1 MVCQKE
7 KIMKN
12 VFVCVLVG
20 AAALVLSILDVQ
32 VCSAEITVVTIG
44 TGGITDVYYLTGG
57 AISKIVNKKSKQYY
71 LRVTVQP
78 TGGSVSNVN
87 AVMAGDLE
95 FGLVRSD
102 RQYQAWNGI
111 RGWEAKRPQKRLRA
125 ICSFFPE
132 TITLTASEDSGIR
145 KFMDLRGKHVSLG
158 DIGSGYRSHAIEA
171 LRACGIDRDK
181 DLQAERLNA
190 DKSAQFL
197 QDGRIDAFFDI
208 VTHPDDYIKE
218 ATGGTQKVHFVPITG
233 DCIDTLIARWPFYVK
248 ASIPVEFYPTVKNSE
263 DVLTFALKATLVT
276 SANTPDDIVYVIAK
290 EIFDNLEEF
299 KNQHPAFDAL
309 TKENMLEASTAPIH
323 PGAMRY
329 YKEVGLK

>member
-1 MVCQKE
+1 MR
-7 KIMKN
+7 N
-12 VFVCVLVG
+12 VLLCVLVG
-20 AAALVLSILDVQ
+20 AAALAFAFLHVQ
-32 VCSAEITVVTIG
+32 VCSAETTTVTIG

-71 LRVTVQP
+71 LRVTVES
-78 TGGSVSNVN
+78 TGGSVFNVN

-111 RGWEAKRPQKRLRA
+111 QDWEARGPQKKLRA
-125 ICSFFPE
+125 VCSFFPE
-132 TITLTASEDSGIR
+132 TIILVASEDSGIWE
-145 KFMDLRGKHVSLG
+145 FMDLRGKHVGIG
-158 DIGSGYRSHAIEA
+158 DIDSGHRGHTTEA

-190 DKSAQFL
+190 DQSAKFL
-197 QDGRIDAFFDI
+197 QDGRIDAFFNT
-208 VTHPDDYIKE
+208 VTHPDDSTKE
-218 ATGGTQKVHFVPITG
+218 ATGGTRKVHFVPITG

-248 ASIPVEFYPTVKNSE
+248 ASIPVKFYPMAGNKE
-263 DVLTFALKATLVT
+263 DVPTFAVKATFVT
-276 SANTPDDIVYVIAK
+276 SAGTPDDIVYVMAK
-290 EIFDNLEEF
+290 EIFHNLEEF
-299 KNQHPAFDAL
+299 KGQHPAYDVL
-309 TKENMLEASTAPIH
+309 TKENMLKALTAPIH

>member
-1 MVCQKE
+1 
-7 KIMKN
+7 MKN
-12 VFVCVLVG
+12 VLLCCLVG
-20 AAALVLSILDVQ
+20 VAILAFSVLAVE
-32 VCSAEITVVTIG
+32 VCSAETTVVTIG

-78 TGGSVSNVN
+78 TGGSVFNVN

-111 RGWEAKRPQKRLRA
+111 QDWEVKRPQKKLTA
-125 ICSFFPE
+125 VCSFFPE
-132 TITLTASEDSGIR
+132 TITLMASEHSGIW

-158 DIGSGYRSHAIEA
+158 DIGSGYGGPAIEA

-181 DLQAERLNA
+181 DFQAERFNA
-190 DKSAQFL
+190 DQAAQL
-197 QDGRIDAFFDI
+197 LEDGRIDAFFDI
-208 VTHPDDYIKE
+208 VTHPDDSIKE
-218 ATGGTQKVHFVPITG
+218 GTGGRQKLHFVPITG
-233 DCIDTLIARWPFYVK
+233 DCIDKLIARWPFYVK
-248 ASIPVEFYPTVKNSE
+248 ALIPIRFYPMVRNSE
-263 DVLTFALKATLVT
+263 DVPTFALKATLVT
-276 SANTPDDIVYVIAK
+276 SADTPDDIVYVIAK
-290 EIFDNLEEF
+290 EIFDNLEDF
-299 KNQHPAFDAL
+299 KDQHPAYGVL
-309 TKENMLEASTAPIH
+309 TKECMLEALTAPIH